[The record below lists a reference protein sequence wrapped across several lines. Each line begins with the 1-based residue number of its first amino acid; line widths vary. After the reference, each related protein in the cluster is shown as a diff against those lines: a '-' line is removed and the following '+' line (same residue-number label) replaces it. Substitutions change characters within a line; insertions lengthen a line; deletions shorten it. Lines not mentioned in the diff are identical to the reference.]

1 MGAEITP
8 SLQFNKFLGD
18 KVKIIVGLL
27 AALVLCLVTIPAQA
41 ASFGLS
47 PATVDYQITKGSS
60 KTVEFTVV
68 GYSGTVEIS
77 AESMPVSVSPMS
89 VNAVAGSRITVTI
102 KCNSDAIDGLYEGK
116 IVFLAKSGTSVMS
129 GIKVR
134 CNLTVGGSSSP
145 ATYGEKTASSNIGGN
160 DGGGNV
166 VSTADSTFAP
176 LTSSENMRNKEKGLL
191 SSIQS
196 QSPSGENKT
205 EFNFVMFALIV
216 VSGLLFII
224 LLFIGF
230 RWMQQRRRI

>member
-60 KTVEFTVV
+60 KTMEFTVV

-77 AESMPVSVSPMS
+77 SESMPVSVSPAS
-89 VNAVAGSRITVTI
+89 VSAVAGSKITVTI
-102 KCNSDAIDGLYEGK
+102 KCNDDAADGLYEGK
-116 IVFLAKSGTSVMS
+116 IVFLAKSGNSVMS

-145 ATYGEKTASSNIGGN
+145 ATYAGKP
-160 DGGGNV
+160 
-166 VSTADSTFAP
+166 VS
-176 LTSSENMRNKEKGLL
+176 
-191 SSIQS
+191 
-196 QSPSGENKT
+196 SGEVSSVDPLGLGGVSANPGVPVNISSSSLEEQKDVLQSTLGNKT
-205 EFNFVMFALIV
+205 NDFNFVMFALIV
-216 VSGLLFII
+216 VSGLLFVV
-224 LLFIGF
+224 LVFIGF
-230 RWMQQRRRI
+230 RWMQQRRKI